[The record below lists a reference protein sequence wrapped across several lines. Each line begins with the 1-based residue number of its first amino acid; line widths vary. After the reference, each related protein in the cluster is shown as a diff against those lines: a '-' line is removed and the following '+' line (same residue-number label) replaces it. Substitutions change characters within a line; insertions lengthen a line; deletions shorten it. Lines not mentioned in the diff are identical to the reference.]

1 MVKERGARVA
11 VINSNDDTVE
21 MLRIQLESAGMVT
34 VAAHVPD
41 IKRGKLDFQ
50 EFVQQHQPA
59 VAVYDIG
66 PPYEEN
72 WTFFAL
78 LRTTDAA
85 RKMGFVVTTT
95 NRERLRQVCGD
106 CDAIEI
112 VGKPYDL
119 QQITDAVL
127 AALRERPDGS

>member
-1 MVKERGARVA
+1 VKPAGAKIA

-34 VAAHVPD
+34 VSAHVPD

-50 EFVQQHQPA
+50 EFVRQHRPD

-72 WTFFAL
+72 WTFFSL

-85 RKMGFVVTTT
+85 KGIGFVVTTT
-95 NRERLRQVCGD
+95 NRDRLRKACGD
-106 CDAIEI
+106 CEPIEI

-119 QQITDAVL
+119 EQVTQAVR
-127 AALRERPDGS
+127 AALRERAPAG